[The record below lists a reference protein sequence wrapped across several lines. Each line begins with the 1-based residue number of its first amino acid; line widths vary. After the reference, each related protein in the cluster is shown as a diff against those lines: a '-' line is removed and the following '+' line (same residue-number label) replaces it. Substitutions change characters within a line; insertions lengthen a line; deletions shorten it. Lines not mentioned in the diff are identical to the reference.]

1 MDTLNHHPIF
11 HLFPKFENI
20 VYSVRQVLPLWIQVV
35 SFLQLPHSSL
45 WPAGK
50 HSCGKARQ
58 KRGEDHSKNQA
69 KVVSKELS
77 LCSGVHL
84 QNMMGKISEKLVLN
98 EGRWSVFRAVFLLL
112 HSTLYGGDALVF
124 HETSCA
130 CDHSLFPRYVDS
142 NIKSLRV
149 DVVRVV
155 YFCVQTMACLPVL
168 VNVHRYLQA

>member
-1 MDTLNHHPIF
+1 MWFQKSRQLNKVTWLIKKYPPKKTQNQDTLNHHPIF
-11 HLFPKFENI
+11 HLFPQFENI
-20 VYSVRQVLPLWIQVV
+20 VSSVRQVLPLWIQVV

-84 QNMMGKISEKLVLN
+84 QNMMGKISEKLVLK
-98 EGRWSVFRAVFLLL
+98 EEW
-112 HSTLYGGDALVF
+112 YGDANWSGMDMSPVHQVWPKPSCKAQWKGEEELV
-124 HETSCA
+124 S
-130 CDHSLFPRYVDS
+130 
-142 NIKSLRV
+142 
-149 DVVRVV
+149 
-155 YFCVQTMACLPVL
+155 
-168 VNVHRYLQA
+168 